1 MTGPASGNSSFPGR
15 CPKTSEDVRA
25 VTVLGGRF
33 VRFDRQTPREHRQF
47 ASVDVFGHLARSTRC
62 VQCASVVVGLDGL
75 GGTAGRLSQ
84 YRTSLQN
91 RVDGAAVK

>member
-25 VTVLGGRF
+25 VRVSGGRF

-62 VQCASVVVGLDGL
+62 VQCVSVVVGLGV
-75 GGTAGRLSQ
+75 TAGRLSQ

>member
-1 MTGPASGNSSFPGR
+1 MTGPASGNGQFPGR

-25 VTVLGGRF
+25 VTVSGGSF
-33 VRFDRQTPREHRQF
+33 VRFDRQTPREHRRF

-62 VQCASVVVGLDGL
+62 VQCVPVVVGP
-75 GGTAGRLSQ
+75 GGTAGKLSR